1 MKQVLI
7 GLAGLARSGKT
18 TAAMHLA
25 STHNF
30 QTYAFADP
38 LREGLMTLFN
48 LTTRDFDDEHKEQ
61 PVDWV
66 GHSARELMQSLG
78 TEWGRNQIHPDVWV
92 WLAEQNLELL
102 GQINDT
108 TSGFVISDL
117 RFENEA
123 TFVREKGG
131 LVIHLLRA
139 DAPNVNPH
147 ISESGI
153 SIHDNDLVLHNDAS
167 IEDMTGQLDEIFTAL
182 CARAAA

>member
-30 QTYAFADP
+30 QAYAFADP
-38 LREGLMTLFN
+38 LREGLMTILN
-48 LTTRDFDDEHKEQ
+48 LTERDFDDEHKEQ
-61 PVDWV
+61 PVGWL
-66 GHSARELMQSLG
+66 GRSARELMQSLG
-78 TEWGRNQIHPDVWV
+78 TEWGRDQIHPDLWV

-102 GQINDT
+102 GQDNDAA
-108 TSGFVISDL
+108 SGFVISDL

-123 TFVREKGG
+123 AFVREKGG
-131 LVIHLLRA
+131 LVIHLLRE
-139 DAPNVNPH
+139 DAPDVNSH

-153 SIHDNDLVLHNDAS
+153 AILDNDLVLHNDES
-167 IEDMTGQLDEIFTAL
+167 IEELTGQLDEIFTAL